1 LGRRW
6 SAVGGGSSRYVN
18 APWIRTGSLPSGYPA
33 ATENKLSSL
42 LETHALTE
50 KMAFAELEGFVTP
63 IASDLSPVS
72 RPSRAVSPKRHQFDA
87 MPEISGKQIYRA
99 LTGRGLDAVP
109 QEFAWSFPKGYL
121 ADALAC
127 HPAAAVVVALG
138 KPARAFRLP
147 NALSPTRARGC
158 RFPDSLLFSWI
169 PTAGRRSGPSTSGT
183 DHPRFR
189 GDGSSSEGPAER
201 CSVSTTSRQ
210 SRVINGFGGRRT
222 ASRQFAAHCD
232 RRSGESG
239 ISDEIAS
246 GFSV

>member
-1 LGRRW
+1 LAAEAAATPRPG
-6 SAVGGGSSRYVN
+6 VN
-18 APWIRTGSLPSGYPA
+18 VPWIRTGSLPSGYPA

-72 RPSRAVSPKRHQFDA
+72 RPSRAVSPKRHQLVDPHGRTPVWTNDKRDRS
-87 MPEISGKQIYRA
+87 PEIPRGWIVVGRA
-99 LTGRGLDAVP
+99 CGAVLRFDDIP
-109 QEFAWSFPKGYL
+109 S
-121 ADALAC
+121 
-127 HPAAAVVVALG
+127 
-138 KPARAFRLP
+138 KP
-147 NALSPTRARGC
+147 
-158 RFPDSLLFSWI
+158 
-169 PTAGRRSGPSTSGT
+169 
-183 DHPRFR
+183 
-189 GDGSSSEGPAER
+189 
-201 CSVSTTSRQ
+201 
-210 SRVINGFGGRRT
+210 VINGFGGRRT